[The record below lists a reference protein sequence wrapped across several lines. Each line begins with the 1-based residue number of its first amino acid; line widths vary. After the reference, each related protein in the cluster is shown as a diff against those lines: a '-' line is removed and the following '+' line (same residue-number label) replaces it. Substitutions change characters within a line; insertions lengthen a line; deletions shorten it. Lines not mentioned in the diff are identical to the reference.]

1 MTLAGPVQALAH
13 FHGVLASLSQLLHNP
28 RAAHLHSERALWPIF
43 VFSHG
48 RAATAQLNWS
58 AAHAIAGAEM
68 TFAVVL
74 APDNVSA
81 YRARWPALVFFILP
95 RSGRGLAYA
104 RFVLKRAMQTVTPY
118 YW

>member
-1 MTLAGPVQALAH
+1 
-13 FHGVLASLSQLLHNP
+13 
-28 RAAHLHSERALWPIF
+28 
-43 VFSHG
+43 
-48 RAATAQLNWS
+48 
-58 AAHAIAGAEM
+58 M

-81 YRARWPALVFFILP
+81 YRASWPALVFFILP